1 MTLDEELQRIPKLTS
16 VGRALVQFTMSL
28 TKGSFVRERRRWVY
42 RPPNFVTFCV
52 QHARAQT
59 IALSLCGN
67 WRKFK
72 EDPVLCLSVGRNTM
86 RVQCIIDSPR
96 QLAAA
101 SSYIEHAFKVH
112 SQSPR
117 QARKYKASVRGT

>member
-28 TKGSFVRERRRWVY
+28 TKGNFVREGKLWVY

-67 WRKFK
+67 WRKF
-72 EDPVLCLSVGRNTM
+72 EADPVLYLSGGRNTM
-86 RVQCIIDSPR
+86 WVRCIIDSPR

-117 QARKYKASVRGT
+117 QKWKYKARVRGT

>member
-1 MTLDEELQRIPKLTS
+1 MNLDEELQRIPKLTS

-28 TKGSFVRERRRWVY
+28 TKGNFTREGKIWVY
-42 RPPNFVTFCV
+42 RPTNFVTFCV

-59 IALSLCGN
+59 IALSLSGN
-67 WRKFK
+67 WRTFK
-72 EDPVLCLSVGRNTM
+72 EDPVLPISGGRNSSLVRCT
-86 RVQCIIDSPR
+86 IESPR

-112 SQSPR
+112 SESPR
-117 QARKYKASVRGT
+117 QASKYKATASR

>member
-1 MTLDEELQRIPKLTS
+1 MTLDEELQRIPELTS

-28 TKGSFVRERRRWVY
+28 TNGRFVREQKTWVY
-42 RPPNFVTFCV
+42 RPPNFVAFRV

-67 WRKFK
+67 WRTF
-72 EDPVLCLSVGRNTM
+72 EEEPVLRLSGGRNPMWVRCT
-86 RVQCIIDSPR
+86 IDSPR

-101 SSYIEHAFKVH
+101 SYYIEHAFKVH

-117 QARKYKASVRGT
+117 HAWKYKATTSR

>member
-28 TKGSFVRERRRWVY
+28 ADGRFAREGRIWVY

-52 QHARAQT
+52 QHARAKT

-67 WRKFK
+67 WRTFE
-72 EDPVLCLSVGRNTM
+72 EDPVLRISGGRNSMWVRCT
-86 RVQCIIDSPR
+86 IDSPR

-101 SSYIEHAFKVH
+101 SSYIEHAFRAH

-117 QARKYKASVRGT
+117 QAWKYKATTAR